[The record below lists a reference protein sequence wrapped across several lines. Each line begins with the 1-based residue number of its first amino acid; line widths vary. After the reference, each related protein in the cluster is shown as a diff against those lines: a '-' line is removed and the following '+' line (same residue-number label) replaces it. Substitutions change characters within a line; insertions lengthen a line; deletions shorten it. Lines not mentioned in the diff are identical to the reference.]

1 MKIITCNFR
10 GRKHSERNEPC
21 EDSVFYINGSEV
33 VTVAVADGAGSK
45 KYSHAKQGA
54 DAVTKAV
61 CNFFEAKFD
70 DFFDS
75 TNELELRTVIQTI
88 CHKALKEKAA
98 ELGLDSI
105 EPMASTLLV
114 VSFKGN
120 KAVSVQIGDGLIG
133 RSFHGELEPITL
145 PQNGEYASSTYFV
158 NSADAY
164 KMIQI
169 RKLFLSGT
177 SHIFLMTDGIS
188 DCMFNDFNGV
198 FNNSLNMILEA
209 SEEPDGEEKVQ
220 RAVKECIV
228 DADPM
233 SDDCTLAVIC
243 FNEKAAPIET
253 ESYSSAE
260 FSGVDAVE
268 NEPVSQPIEQPVV
281 MQPEVFENSVMTPSP
296 SPESALPA
304 VQQTNTAKKKGSAWK
319 IIVVAVVLAV
329 ITAVAACVII
339 HFKSDDNEKT
349 TGTTV
354 PRSSVVTS
362 ASSTASMT
370 SADPEQEESE
380 TDVSGVSDVEEV
392 TLNGISGNRPQD
404 D

>member
-21 EDSVFYINGSEV
+21 EDSVFYIKGSEV

-54 DAVTKAV
+54 DTVTKAV

-133 RSFHGELEPITL
+133 RSFHGELEPVTL

-177 SHIFLMTDGIS
+177 SHIFLMTDGIA

-233 SDDCTLAVIC
+233 SDDCTMAVIC
-243 FNEKAAPIET
+243 FNEKADSVET
-253 ESYSSAE
+253 ESYSLAE
-260 FSGVDAVE
+260 FMVTEPSGSEAVIQ
-268 NEPVSQPIEQPVV
+268 PVEQPVSV
-281 MQPEVFENSVMTPSP
+281 QPEVCEDGVMP
-296 SPESALPA
+296 SPEIVPTV
-304 VQQTNTAKKKGSAWK
+304 VQQSNADKKKSSSWK
-319 IIVVAVVLAV
+319 IIVVAVVLAI
-329 ITAVAACVII
+329 ITVVTAGVII

-349 TGTTV
+349 TSTTV

-362 ASSTASMT
+362 VSSSLSGTSVSSEQTENENNAS
-370 SADPEQEESE
+370 D
-380 TDVSGVSDVEEV
+380 GEEV
-392 TLNGISGNRPQD
+392 PLTNISGNRPSD